1 MEEEIRLVVHEDSIT
16 GPFPD
21 NFVLADLGKGARRGC
36 VHEGFCQL
44 YCVGHGNN
52 LDTLHVSKVTGA
64 IVMATVFM
72 TTTTTT
78 TTMTMMMMM
87 MIMMMKT
94 STLMLLH
101 TNTQFSGV

>member
-36 VHEGFCQL
+36 VHGGFCQL

-52 LDTLHVSKVTGA
+52 LDTLQVSKVIGA

-78 TTMTMMMMM
+78 MMM
-87 MIMMMKT
+87 MMMKT
-94 STLMLLH
+94 STLMLLL
-101 TNTQFSGV
+101 TNT